1 MILPNLIATNMYSEP
16 GSSEFIADVGNPSET
31 YVGLGLALHGHPEK
45 RTVMFHIRNED
56 NLELK
61 RVKVYISFD
70 GMCSRLWLA
79 PEDNVRKF
87 NKMLLDGLE
96 TIHNRAG
103 MNNSSSSKNIYEGG
117 GNYRSGSSSNVDIM
131 WDLVFT
137 PGGRVSVE
145 MIAGGGSSGGI
156 GGGGERI
163 AMGAM
168 KQVQDGLVGLMES
181 EGRKKRMGNEE
192 EEGGWSGGV
201 MMRDLNISY
210 NEKML

>member
-1 MILPNLIATNMYSEP
+1 MYSEP
-16 GSSEFIADVGNPSET
+16 GSSEFIADVGNPSEI

-103 MNNSSSSKNIYEGG
+103 MNNSSSSKNVYGGG

-137 PGGRVSVE
+137 PGGRVSAE
-145 MIAGGGSSGGI
+145 MIAGGGSSGGV
-156 GGGGERI
+156 GGGERI

-168 KQVQDGLVGLMES
+168 KQVQDGLVGLMEGGGG
-181 EGRKKRMGNEE
+181 EKRMGNEEEDEE

-201 MMRDLNISY
+201 LMRDLNISY

>member
-1 MILPNLIATNMYSEP
+1 
-16 GSSEFIADVGNPSET
+16 
-31 YVGLGLALHGHPEK
+31 
-45 RTVMFHIRNED
+45 
-56 NLELK
+56 
-61 RVKVYISFD
+61 
-70 GMCSRLWLA
+70 
-79 PEDNVRKF
+79 
-87 NKMLLDGLE
+87 MLLDGLE

-103 MNNSSSSKNIYEGG
+103 MNNSSSSKNIYGGG
-117 GNYRSGSSSNVDIM
+117 GNYRSGSSNVDIM

>member
-1 MILPNLIATNMYSEP
+1 
-16 GSSEFIADVGNPSET
+16 
-31 YVGLGLALHGHPEK
+31 
-45 RTVMFHIRNED
+45 
-56 NLELK
+56 
-61 RVKVYISFD
+61 
-70 GMCSRLWLA
+70 
-79 PEDNVRKF
+79 
-87 NKMLLDGLE
+87 
-96 TIHNRAG
+96 

-192 EEGGWSGGV
+192 EEEGGWSGGV

>member
-1 MILPNLIATNMYSEP
+1 MNMIQL
-16 GSSEFIADVGNPSET
+16 
-31 YVGLGLALHGHPEK
+31 
-45 RTVMFHIRNED
+45 
-56 NLELK
+56 
-61 RVKVYISFD
+61 
-70 GMCSRLWLA
+70 
-79 PEDNVRKF
+79 
-87 NKMLLDGLE
+87 
-96 TIHNRAG
+96 
-103 MNNSSSSKNIYEGG
+103 NIYGG

-145 MIAGGGSSGGI
+145 MIAGGGGSS

-168 KQVQDGLVGLMES
+168 KQVQDGLVGLMEGG
-181 EGRKKRMGNEE
+181 GREKRMGNEE

-201 MMRDLNISY
+201 LMRDLNISY